1 MLLWLWH
8 RLVATVLI
16 RPLAWEPPYATSVA
30 LKTKDKKIKK
40 TLFGSEHRMLSS
52 STWTVNF
59 SDPHLPLMFP
69 LLCAHNSPHFPYQ
82 STYSAYLPDC
92 AAKHAG
98 SLFTT
103 HQLQPHLFLHTVW
116 AGLSV
121 NCSSQICHDSSS
133 KASVVKLHNVPLCSR
148 PYSDIN
154 IHIWN
159 GTRLQEKYQGGEKA

>member
-1 MLLWLWH
+1 MVLNTGCSPPLPEQSLARIYHFTWL
-8 RLVATVLI
+8 T
-16 RPLAWEPPYATSVA
+16 PPHPTGFS
-30 LKTKDKKIKK
+30 L
-40 TLFGSEHRMLSS
+40 
-52 STWTVNF
+52 NF

-116 AGLSV
+116 AGISV

-159 GTRLQEKYQGGEKA
+159 GTRPQEKYQGGEKA